1 MIRFRLYFLSSKN
14 SLGGERILMLAL
26 LFNIRSIVLGF
37 YPCMYS
43 YYSCHE
49 AIHICDHF
57 YRPCFWSY
65 VTVNKLSLCFNT
77 LLCLQIGT
85 GRASD
90 AATTFDYL
98 NKGHVKMVEDYLK
111 QKVNMYCINLPH
123 EDILMPSQTNC
134 CGSVSS

>member
-1 MIRFRLYFLSSKN
+1 MKLYIF
-14 SLGGERILMLAL
+14 
-26 LFNIRSIVLGF
+26 VTT
-37 YPCMYS
+37 
-43 YYSCHE
+43 
-49 AIHICDHF
+49 F

-65 VTVNKLSLCFNT
+65 VTVNILSSCFNT